1 MNASYL
7 PKYLGGKLWHHNHVN
22 TCGRWPRMGHVRSC
36 SLASCASGDFP
47 KVVCS
52 NPSKLGGCLQPL
64 LRLPPI
70 QIARVRFSKPIIAA
84 MWLLENE
91 NLFNGRKVWLKPGSR
106 QLIGRTRPENYTAGL
121 SGSIDNKFVS
131 RKHLVI
137 SVTEVAPEDGVC
149 YRT

>member
-1 MNASYL
+1 
-7 PKYLGGKLWHHNHVN
+7 
-22 TCGRWPRMGHVRSC
+22 
-36 SLASCASGDFP
+36 
-47 KVVCS
+47 
-52 NPSKLGGCLQPL
+52 
-64 LRLPPI
+64 
-70 QIARVRFSKPIIAA
+70 

-137 SVTEVAPEDGVC
+137 SVAEVAPEDGVC